1 MLTKNDTI
9 HVCCSALLQLCPAVI
24 FCLHWGKLIHS
35 LIVKIQVAVG
45 CVDHLRTLHI
55 ACHGHRARAKFLP
68 RSRRDLES
76 KKHHGEIS
84 SRSRQPP
91 RDLAM
96 MFFRFLISARS
107 RRDIFHLA
115 EIAEISPRFPR
126 SPRSRHDL
134 CEILNLG
141 EIAARSPPSRRDY
154 RDLLAMM
161 FATF

>member
-1 MLTKNDTI
+1 MLFCFAAAMSSSNI
-9 HVCCSALLQLCPAVI
+9 LLTLYWA
-24 FCLHWGKLIHS
+24 KLIHG
-35 LIVKIQVAVG
+35 LIAKIQVAVG
-45 CVDHLRTLHI
+45 CVVHLRTLHI